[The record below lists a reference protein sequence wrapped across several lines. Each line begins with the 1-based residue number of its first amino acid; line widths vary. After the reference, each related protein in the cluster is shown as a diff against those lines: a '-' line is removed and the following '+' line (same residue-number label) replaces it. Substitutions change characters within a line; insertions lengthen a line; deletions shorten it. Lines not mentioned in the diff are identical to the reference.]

1 MGRGGGTATP
11 VGCAGGSSP
20 PWLEELRQRG
30 ASVAGDVEQRVGVD
44 PDRDRRDRAG
54 DRDEADLELARAEAP
69 TRPPAADVRAGRPV
83 AAIPG
88 PARPPRP
95 PPRAPPPPPPPR
107 PPPPAPPPRGRPAA
121 RPRPPRRPR
130 ASRRRWR

>member
-30 ASVAGDVEQRVGVD
+30 AGVAGDVEQRVGVD

-69 TRPPAADVRAGRPV
+69 ARPPARARRAGRP
-83 AAIPG
+83 AAGRAPG
-88 PARPPRP
+88 PPRGPPPPTPARPAPSP
-95 PPRAPPPPPPPR
+95 PS
-107 PPPPAPPPRGRPAA
+107 PAA
-121 RPRPPRRPR
+121 PARLPAATAAGRS
-130 ASRRRWR
+130 ASPSASA

>member
-30 ASVAGDVEQRVGVD
+30 ASVAGDVEQRVGAD

-54 DRDEADLELARAEAP
+54 DRDEADLELARADAAA
-69 TRPPAADVRAGRPV
+69 RPPAAHVR
-83 AAIPG
+83 PG
-88 PARPPRP
+88 PPAAPPPAPPPPAARRPPGPPRP
-95 PPRAPPPPPPPR
+95 PLPRQRPPPPPPR
-107 PPPPAPPPRGRPAA
+107 RRPAA
-121 RPRPPRRPR
+121 RPPPPRRPR
-130 ASRRRWR
+130 ASRRR